1 MEKRPTILVT
11 NDDGYLAKGLQT
23 LASLMR
29 QIGKVVVV
37 STEEVKSAQ
46 SHSMTINEPLRV
58 RTLEK
63 HDDFEMYV
71 LNGCPVD
78 SAKVGFQML
87 MDEYPD
93 ILVSGINHGSNASTN
108 VIYSGTMA
116 AVVEACMDG
125 IPAVGFS
132 VEDYSHDANFEHIE
146 KYILDIT
153 RRVLKEGLPKGVCL
167 NVNFPKYSEGNPIKG
182 VKICRQAK
190 ARWKEIFDK
199 RKDPHGREYFWI
211 GGDFIVEDEGT
222 DTDIYALK
230 NNYASIVPTQYDWTA
245 YDVMNELKKFEK

>member
-78 SAKVGFQML
+78 CAKVGFQML

-125 IPAVGFS
+125 IPAVGVS

-153 RRVLKEGLPKGVCL
+153 RKVLKEGLPKGVCL

-182 VKICRQAK
+182 VKVCRQAK

-222 DTDIYALK
+222 DTDIFALK

>member
-1 MEKRPTILVT
+1 MERKPTILVT
-11 NDDGYLAKGLQT
+11 NDDGYLAKGLIK
-23 LASLMR
+23 LANLMS
-29 QIGKVVVV
+29 QIGKVLVV
-37 STEEVKSAQ
+37 STEQIKSAQ
-46 SHSMTINEPLRV
+46 GHSMTINEPLRL
-58 RTLEK
+58 RKLETNGN
-63 HDDFEMYV
+63 FEMYV

-78 SAKVGFQML
+78 CAKVGFQMIL
-87 MDEYPD
+87 DEYPD

-132 VEDYSHDANFEHIE
+132 VEDYSHDANFNHVD

-153 RRVLKEGLPKGVCL
+153 RKVLDEGLPKGVCL

-190 ARWKEIFDK
+190 ARWKEIFDQ
-199 RKDPHGREYFWI
+199 RKDPHGRDYFWI
-211 GGDFIVEDEGT
+211 GGEFIIEDDGT

-230 NNYASIVPTQYDWTA
+230 NNYASIVPTHYDWTA
-245 YDVMNELKKFEK
+245 YDAMNELKKFEK

>member
-37 STEEVKSAQ
+37 TTEEVKSAQ

-87 MDEYPD
+87 MNEYPD

>member
-78 SAKVGFQML
+78 CAKVGFQML

-153 RRVLKEGLPKGVCL
+153 RKVLKEGLPKGVCL

-182 VKICRQAK
+182 VKVCRQAK

-222 DTDIYALK
+222 DTDIFALK
-230 NNYASIVPTQYDWTA
+230 NNYASIVPTQNDWTA

>member
-37 STEEVKSAQ
+37 TTEEVKSAQ

>member
-63 HDDFEMYV
+63 HDDFEMHV

-78 SAKVGFQML
+78 CAKVGFQML

-132 VEDYSHDANFEHIE
+132 VEDYSHDANFSHVEQ
-146 KYILDIT
+146 YILEIT
-153 RRVLKEGLPKGVCL
+153 RKVMREGLPNGVCL

-182 VKICRQAK
+182 VKVCRQAK

-199 RKDPHGREYFWI
+199 RKDPHGRDYFWI
-211 GGDFIVEDEGT
+211 GGDFIVEDDGT
-222 DTDIYALK
+222 DTDVYALK

>member
-63 HDDFEMYV
+63 HDDFEMDV

-78 SAKVGFQML
+78 CAKVGFQML
-87 MDEYPD
+87 MEEYPD

-132 VEDYSHDANFEHIE
+132 VEDYSHDANFSHVE
-146 KYILDIT
+146 KYILEIT
-153 RRVLKEGLPKGVCL
+153 KKVLAEGLPKGVCL

-182 VKICRQAK
+182 LKVCRQAK

-211 GGDFIVEDEGT
+211 GGDFIVEDDGT
-222 DTDIYALK
+222 DTDIFALK
-230 NNYASIVPTQYDWTA
+230 NNYASIVPTHYDWTA
-245 YDVMNELKKFEK
+245 YDVMDQLKKFEK

>member
-78 SAKVGFQML
+78 CAKVGFQML

-132 VEDYSHDANFEHIE
+132 VEDYSHDANFAHIE

-153 RRVLKEGLPKGVCL
+153 RKVLKEGLPKGVCL
-167 NVNFPKYSEGNPIKG
+167 NVNFPKYAEGNPIKG
-182 VKICRQAK
+182 VKVCRQAM

-211 GGDFIVEDEGT
+211 GGDFIVVDEGT

>member
-1 MEKRPTILVT
+1 MERKPTILVT
-11 NDDGYLAKGLQT
+11 NDDGYLAKGLMK
-23 LASLMR
+23 LANLMS
-29 QIGKVVVV
+29 QIGRVVVV
-37 STEEVKSAQ
+37 STEQVKSAQ
-46 SHSMTINEPLRV
+46 GHSMTINEPLRL
-58 RTLEK
+58 RKLADK
-63 HDDFEMYV
+63 DNIEMYV

-78 SAKVGFQML
+78 CAKVGFQMIL
-87 MDEYPD
+87 DEYPD

-132 VEDYSHDANFEHIE
+132 VEDYSNDANFDHVE

-153 RRVLKEGLPKGVCL
+153 RKVLDEGLPKGVCL

-190 ARWKEIFDK
+190 ARWKEIFDQ
-199 RKDPHGREYFWI
+199 RKDPHGRDYFWI
-211 GGDFIVEDEGT
+211 GGEFIIEDDGT
-222 DTDIYALK
+222 DTDVYALK
-230 NNYASIVPTQYDWTA
+230 NNYASIVPTHYDWTA

>member
-78 SAKVGFQML
+78 CAKVGFQML
-87 MDEYPD
+87 MNEYPD

-132 VEDYSHDANFEHIE
+132 VEDYSHDASFEHTE

-153 RRVLKEGLPKGVCL
+153 RKVLREGLPKGVCL

-182 VKICRQAK
+182 VKVCRQAK

-211 GGDFIVEDEGT
+211 GGDFIIEDEGT

>member
-78 SAKVGFQML
+78 CAKVGFQML

-132 VEDYSHDANFEHIE
+132 VEDYSHDANFEHVE
-146 KYILDIT
+146 KYILEIT
-153 RRVLKEGLPKGVCL
+153 RKVLKEGLPKGVCL
-167 NVNFPKYSEGNPIKG
+167 NVNFPKFSEGNPIKG

-211 GGDFIVEDEGT
+211 GGVFIVEDEGT

-245 YDVMNELKKFEK
+245 YDVMHELKKFEK

>member
-11 NDDGYLAKGLQT
+11 NDDGYMTKGLQT

-78 SAKVGFQML
+78 CAKVGFQML

-153 RRVLKEGLPKGVCL
+153 RKVLKEGLPKGVCL

-182 VKICRQAK
+182 VKVCRQAK

-222 DTDIYALK
+222 DTDIFALK

>member
-78 SAKVGFQML
+78 CAKVGFQML
-87 MDEYPD
+87 MEEYPD

-132 VEDYSHDANFEHIE
+132 VEDYSHDANFSHVE
-146 KYILDIT
+146 KYILEIT
-153 RRVLKEGLPKGVCL
+153 KKVLAEGLPKGVCL

-182 VKICRQAK
+182 LKVCRQAK

-211 GGDFIVEDEGT
+211 GGDFIVEDDGT
-222 DTDIYALK
+222 DTDIFALK
-230 NNYASIVPTQYDWTA
+230 NNYASIVPTHYDWTA
-245 YDVMNELKKFEK
+245 YDVMDQLKKFEK